1 MYASSRSLLLSD
13 SEYDIHCSLFLQN
26 MSLKRL
32 SIRHNY
38 EEQMKG
44 SKYLYTPDCTAIS
57 VFTVLWIAV
66 LYDIA
71 IDVTL
76 NFTSP
81 LSLSSK
87 LDGVILV

>member
-1 MYASSRSLLLSD
+1 
-13 SEYDIHCSLFLQN
+13 
-26 MSLKRL
+26 
-32 SIRHNY
+32 
-38 EEQMKG
+38 MKG

-57 VFTVLWIAV
+57 VFTVFWIAV